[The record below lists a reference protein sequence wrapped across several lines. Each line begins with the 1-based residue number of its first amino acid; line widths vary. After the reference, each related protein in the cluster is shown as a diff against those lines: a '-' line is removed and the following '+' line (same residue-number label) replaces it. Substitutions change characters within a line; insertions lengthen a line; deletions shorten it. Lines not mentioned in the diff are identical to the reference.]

1 MAYKDI
7 EIIPGLTAVNI
18 NENYLET
25 NLTLIC
31 IAGIKDPLR
40 LEIPNAIKTCHKAGI
55 KVRMV
60 TGDNINTAVAIA
72 KDCGILHAD
81 SKMNASKNKSCFQ

>member
-1 MAYKDI
+1 MD
-7 EIIPGLTAVNI
+7 PLQI

-25 NLTLIC
+25 NLTLIA

-40 LEIPNAIKTCHKAGI
+40 PEIPRAIKSCKQAFI

-60 TGDNINTAVAIA
+60 TGDNVNTAVAIA
-72 KDCGILHAD
+72 KDCGILGPDA
-81 SKMNASKNKSCFQ
+81 KIT